1 MGTEVLQ
8 GAPLYSPFAG
18 KPRAR
23 AGITT
28 RVKSFLSRISYFAAP
43 QLYRVALVAGKEKGE
58 DFIPSKE
65 KNGGPRKQNC
75 SASSLLHPHSNS
87 QQANDFPVLSESQEQ

>member
-1 MGTEVLQ
+1 MHRSTPLSLGIKGPRGHHHQ
-8 GAPLYSPFAG
+8 G
-18 KPRAR
+18 K
-23 AGITT
+23 I
-28 RVKSFLSRISYFAAP
+28 FLSRISCFAAP
-43 QLYRVALVAGKEKGE
+43 QLHRVALVVRKEKGE